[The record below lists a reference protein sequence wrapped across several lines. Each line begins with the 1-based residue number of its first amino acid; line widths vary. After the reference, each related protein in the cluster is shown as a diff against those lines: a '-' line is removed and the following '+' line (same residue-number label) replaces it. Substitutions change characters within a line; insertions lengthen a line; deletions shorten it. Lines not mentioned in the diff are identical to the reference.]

1 MAKSF
6 AVIGH
11 DGRQE
16 AAAEYL
22 RKAGYSVYK
31 AESVHLTDY
40 ILLPMPLDADNIGLV
55 QLLHAAKSG
64 AVAFAG
70 KISREA
76 FSVAKNV
83 GVEMI
88 DYLTRDELSELNA
101 IPTAEGAIEILMAN
115 RQKTLWNSAVTVI
128 GFGRIAKLLCHRLS
142 AFGARVTVAARSGKN
157 LAEAQAM
164 GYGAV
169 KLSMLAD
176 AAGQADIIVNTVPAL
191 VLGEHQLS
199 YIKKDA
205 FVLDLASVPGGV
217 DFAAAKRLG
226 VRTRWA
232 LSLPAK
238 TAPVTAGEFVAET
251 VLLIIA
257 ERGDKTDE

>member
-22 RKAGYSVYK
+22 RKAGYKVYK
-31 AESVHLTDY
+31 AEGVHLTDY
-40 ILLPMPLDADNIGLV
+40 ILLPMPLNAENIGLV
-55 QLLHAAKSG
+55 QLLHAAKGG

-70 KISREA
+70 KISDEA
-76 FSVAKNV
+76 FSIAENA
-83 GVEMI
+83 GVEMV
-88 DYLTRDELSELNA
+88 DYLKRDELSELNA

-115 RQKTLWNSAVTVI
+115 RQKTLWNSSITVI
-128 GFGRIAKLLCHRLS
+128 GYGRIAKLLCHRLA
-142 AFGARVTVAARSGKN
+142 AFGANVTVAARSAKN
-157 LAEAQAM
+157 LSEAQAM

-169 KLSMLAD
+169 KLSLLAEN
-176 AAGQADIIVNTVPAL
+176 AQCADIVVNTAPAL
-191 VLGEHQLS
+191 VMGEYQLS
-199 YIKKDA
+199 ALKKDA

-226 VRTRWA
+226 IRTRWA

-238 TAPVTAGEFVAET
+238 TAPITAGEFVAKT
-251 VLLIIA
+251 VLLMIA
-257 ERGDKTDE
+257 ERGGKTDE